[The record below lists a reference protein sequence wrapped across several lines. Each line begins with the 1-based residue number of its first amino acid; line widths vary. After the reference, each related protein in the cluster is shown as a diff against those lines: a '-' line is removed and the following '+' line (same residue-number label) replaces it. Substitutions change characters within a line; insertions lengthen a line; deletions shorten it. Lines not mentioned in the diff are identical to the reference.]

1 MEILILSVTVLVS
14 FLGGMVILARSGA
27 RYGRTMAAG
36 LIFLSLMEVFY
47 LVFFITR
54 HLAFLNIASFFELSC
69 TSAIL
74 LSVSSMETS
83 MAKNTVLVKG
93 ERTLIFLACLL
104 YAVLVALFPD
114 AVFSRYEN
122 DEIHL
127 GWVMS
132 IQSFG
137 VLTGAVAFIWIMEN
151 IIRAGNEAQKR
162 VLKYPALG
170 ILVLGV
176 AFVLTAV
183 RRMSTLTMGE
193 DVLILDSLVF
203 LVGISFIIFFSIRFK
218 LFEMDV
224 FVSRYVVYHSA
235 TFLIIGAYLM
245 GMGLIIL
252 GVQHLGIHL
261 SFVAMGFMVFLVLL
275 VLAFLLMSK
284 EVKARLRFFIN
295 THFFANKYDYRKEWG
310 ELSGYLSIAYNE
322 KQIIHV
328 TAQVIFDSMYI
339 SELGIWIRNGNAFH
353 CAYGIP
359 VALMS
364 EQIAEDEPFIEY
376 LEKSPFFL
384 RKTSRTP
391 GDTLWGLIS
400 QRSQAF
406 LGKYRIELAVPMM
419 VENRLIGFIAV
430 GAENPGTPYGQ
441 DDIDLLTAISSQSC
455 AALMSARFAQ
465 ELASNKEVDAF
476 NRMSSYVLHDLK
488 NAAGNLSLILQN
500 APNHMDNEEFRGD
513 MLETISQTLSR
524 IDKVMTRLGA
534 LPEKGERATG
544 TTQLSGL
551 VEGLLE
557 KLSPRLKEIEVEK
570 SVDKGLVLA
579 ADPDML
585 ERALENLLINAA
597 EAVRDKGWISITAA
611 HDGGRINVTI
621 EDNGIGMT
629 EEFLRDRLFKPFQ
642 TTKKKGT
649 GIGLWQGKNLGDGVG
664 GAIRGRGSLTEGTSF
679 TPPVPA

>member
-1 MEILILSVTVLVS
+1 MVILIFSVTALVS

-36 LIFLSLMEVFY
+36 LLFLSLMEAFY
-47 LVFFITR
+47 LAFILTKQ
-54 HLAFLNIASFFELSC
+54 LTFLNIASFFELSC

-74 LSVSSMETS
+74 LSVSSMEAS
-83 MAKNTVLVKG
+83 LAKNAVLMRG
-93 ERTLIFLACLL
+93 ERTLIFAACLV
-104 YAVLVALFPD
+104 YAILVALFPD
-114 AVFSRYEN
+114 STFTRYEN
-122 DEIHL
+122 GEAHL

-132 IQSFG
+132 IQSFC
-137 VLTGAVAFIWIMEN
+137 VLMGAVAFMWIMEN
-151 IIRAGNEAQKR
+151 IIRAGTEAQKR
-162 VLKYPALG
+162 VLKYPTLG
-170 ILVLGV
+170 ILALGL

-183 RRMSTLTMGE
+183 RRVSTLTMGE
-193 DVLILDSLVF
+193 EMLLLDSLVF
-203 LVGISFIIFFSIRFK
+203 LVGISFVIFFSIRFK

-224 FVSRYVVYHSA
+224 FVSRYVVYHSV

-261 SFVAMGFMVFLVLL
+261 SFVGMGFLVFVVL
-275 VLAFLLMSK
+275 FLLALLMMSK
-284 EVKARLRFFIN
+284 DVKARLKFFIN

-310 ELSGYLSIAYNE
+310 ELSGYLSIAFNE

-339 SELGIWIRNGNAFH
+339 SELGIWIKDGNALR

-359 VALMS
+359 VSLMN
-364 EQIAEDEPFIEY
+364 EQIPEDDPFVEY
-376 LEKSPFFL
+376 LEKNPYFL
-384 RKTSRTP
+384 RKTSRAP
-391 GDTLWGLIS
+391 GDALWERIARERQG
-400 QRSQAF
+400 F
-406 LGKYRIELAVPMM
+406 LQKHRIELASPMM
-419 VENRLIGFIAV
+419 VENKLIGFIAV

-441 DDIDLLTAISSQSC
+441 DDIDLLTAISSQSS

-488 NAAGNLSLILQN
+488 NAAGNLSLILKN
-500 APNHMDNEEFRGD
+500 APNHMDNEEFRQD
-513 MLETISQTLSR
+513 MLETVSQTLSR

-534 LPEKGERATG
+534 LPGKGERATG
-544 TTQLSGL
+544 STQLFSL

-557 KLSPRLKEIEVEK
+557 KLSPRLKGITVEK
-570 SVDKGLVLA
+570 SVDQGLVLI

-597 EAVRDKGWISITAA
+597 EAVQ
-611 HDGGRINVTI
+611 DGGRIGITAGRDAGRIHVTI
-621 EDNGIGMT
+621 EDNGTGMT
-629 EEFLRDRLFKPFQ
+629 QEFLRDRLFKPFQ
-642 TTKKKGT
+642 TTKNKGT
-649 GIGLWQGKNLGDGVG
+649 GIGLWQVKNIVDGMG
-664 GAIRGRGSLTEGTSF
+664 GTIRVTSSLTDGTSF
-679 TPPVPA
+679 TLQFPA